1 MFVRI
6 FVTTALVL
14 LGIYAFWDDALG
26 GGHIF
31 NPWGIMFLLF
41 AALVWFGWQTIRDAF
56 KSAKDES
63 SIPMGI
69 LMEILPMKWSD
80 TGAAVSE
87 PRLSTPHVTHSAS
100 TQK

>member
-26 GGHIF
+26 GGHIL
-31 NPWGIMFLLF
+31 NPWGIMCLLF
-41 AALVWFGWQTIRDAF
+41 AALVWFSWQTIREAF
-56 KSAKDES
+56 ISAKDKS
-63 SIPMGI
+63 NIPMA
-69 LMEILPMKWSD
+69 ILPMKWGD

-87 PRLSTPHVTHSAS
+87 PRLSTPHATHSAS